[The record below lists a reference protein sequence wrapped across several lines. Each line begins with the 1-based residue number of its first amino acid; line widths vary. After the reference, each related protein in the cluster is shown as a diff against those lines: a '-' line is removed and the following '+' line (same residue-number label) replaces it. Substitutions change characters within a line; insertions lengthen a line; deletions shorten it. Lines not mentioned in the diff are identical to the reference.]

1 MHTTEEYLNQLDSDR
16 LDLVHNIIEK
26 GIAASEDET
35 FTTLVPK
42 VRDIRGGGTGGGG
55 GGESTTEQYGIIFD
69 EVNDSGIP
77 TKITYNL
84 GLLSQVPAF
93 TVNTLAQVS
102 HLRFKGEAIR
112 RIQGLQ
118 RHVVA
123 GLKLLII
130 PASVSTLVLDLWSF
144 EQPTMYMV
152 FEGDVPPSVSVN
164 GFDEATCDIIVVHP
178 DNANPEDWSDLIASV
193 SISNNG
199 ATYSDFVNDIL
210 GGVDPWDSVIY
221 E

>member
-1 MHTTEEYLNQLDSDR
+1 MAVSDQIERIKTNIANAYTTAETMGATMPEVQN
-16 LDLVHNIIEK
+16 
-26 GIAASEDET
+26 SENLS
-35 FTTLVPK
+35 TT
-42 VRDIRGGGTGGGG
+42 IGTIPSGG

-84 GLLSQVPAF
+84 GLLSQVPGF
-93 TVNTLAQVS
+93 TVNTLAQVT

-112 RIQGLQ
+112 RIQALQ
-118 RHVVA
+118 REVVA

-130 PASVSTLVLDLWSF
+130 PASVRTLVLDLWAF

-152 FEGDVPPSVSVN
+152 FEGDVPPTVSVN
-164 GFDEATCDIIVVHP
+164 GEATCEIIVVHP

-193 SISNNG
+193 STSNSG
-199 ATYSDFVNDIL
+199 VTYSDFVNDIL

>member
-1 MHTTEEYLNQLDSDR
+1 MAVSDQIER
-16 LDLVHNIIEK
+16 IKTNIANAYTAIEEK
-26 GIAASEDET
+26 GVVTTTAKNSDNLAST
-35 FTTLVPK
+35 ISAIQT
-42 VRDIRGGGTGGGG
+42 GGTGG

-84 GLLSQVPAF
+84 GLFSQVPTF
-93 TVNTLAQVS
+93 MVNTLAQVS

-112 RIQGLQ
+112 RIQGSQL
-118 RHVVA
+118 RREVVA

-130 PASVSTLVLDLWSF
+130 PASVSTLVLDLWAF

-164 GFDEATCDIIVVHP
+164 GFDNATCDIIVVHP

-193 SISNNG
+193 SISNNS
-199 ATYSDFVNDIL
+199 ATYSYFVNDIL

>member
-1 MHTTEEYLNQLDSDR
+1 MAVSDQIER
-16 LDLVHNIIEK
+16 IKTNIANAYATAETM
-26 GIAASEDET
+26 GATMPETQNSENLSAT
-35 FTTLVPK
+35 IGT
-42 VRDIRGGGTGGGG
+42 ITGGDN
-55 GGESTTEQYGIIFD
+55 TTQQLGIIFD

-84 GLLSQVPAF
+84 GLFSQVPTF
-93 TVNTLAQVS
+93 IVNTLAQVT
-102 HLRFKGEAIR
+102 HLRFKGEAIIK
-112 RIQGLQ
+112 IQGSQLQ
-118 RHVVA
+118 RQVVA

-130 PASVSTLVLDLWSF
+130 PASVRTLVLDLYAF

-164 GFDEATCDIIVVHP
+164 GEATCDIIVVHP
-178 DNANPEDWSDLIASV
+178 DNAIPEEWSDLIASV